1 MIPKIGSNRMKVI
14 ALGILGGVALGGF
27 SIWNDTANT
36 GSNLAAYSAIIAA
49 LTSWVKEEREDG
61 DA

>member
-14 ALGILGGVALGGF
+14 ALGIIGGVVLGFF
-27 SIWNDTANT
+27 SIQSDTANT

-49 LTSWVKEEREDG
+49 LTSWVKEERD
-61 DA
+61 DAP